1 MTTTIAIESEIG
13 REEMISDAKIEQ
25 MLSEKLINGYVLMEA
40 TCPKCAVPLVKNHQ
54 MVPRSLS
61 NLSGDENDPTNMN
74 VVDKAVLLPVESF
87 EQPFKPVDGVPMCV
101 GCDSHVITSETEMI
115 ILEQCD
121 ALKDKGSIY
130 VALETAAAS
139 PEEWEPKVDDSNAKD
154 VVDRPEIINL
164 ENITEDDV
172 VVGNHRRK
180 FIVDIET
187 TSFDIDGVSHVEM
200 TMSPK
205 MGDSAKPIDVEEI
218 AKEDEV
224 EHSLR

>member
-25 MLSEKLINGYVLMEA
+25 MLSEKLIKGYVLMEA

-101 GCDSHVITSETEMI
+101 GCDSHVITSETEMT

-121 ALKDKGSIY
+121 ALKDNGSIY

-139 PEEWEPKVDDSNAKD
+139 PEEWEPKVD
-154 VVDRPEIINL
+154 EIINL

-180 FIVDIET
+180 FNVDIET
-187 TSFDIDGVSHVEM
+187 TSFDMDGVSHVEM

>member
-25 MLSEKLINGYVLMEA
+25 MLSEKLIKGYVLMEA

-101 GCDSHVITSETEMI
+101 GCDSHVITSETEMT

-139 PEEWEPKVDDSNAKD
+139 PEEWEPKVD
-154 VVDRPEIINL
+154 EIINL

>member
-25 MLSEKLINGYVLMEA
+25 MLSEKLIKGYVLMEA

-61 NLSGDENDPTNMN
+61 NLSGDENDPSNMN

-101 GCDSHVITSETEMI
+101 GCDSHVITSETEMT

-139 PEEWEPKVDDSNAKD
+139 PEEWEPKVD
-154 VVDRPEIINL
+154 EIINL